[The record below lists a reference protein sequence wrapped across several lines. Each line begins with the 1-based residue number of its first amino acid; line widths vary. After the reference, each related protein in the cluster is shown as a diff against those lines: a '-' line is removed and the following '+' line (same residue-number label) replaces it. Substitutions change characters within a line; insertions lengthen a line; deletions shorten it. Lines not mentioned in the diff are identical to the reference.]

1 MLNLK
6 IHFFSIL
13 QCKHNN
19 NMCVCVHFSVPDIPL
34 VLQYICYLSSLSFH
48 FTPTFC
54 IWQCVFWTAHISSLS
69 VHFISVLTHAVD
81 TTSLFFFDHFNNSIC
96 RQCFQLHFGT
106 VFLSGYIKVIWVTQ
120 VEDTF
125 KLCLPPIRIWVKTST
140 VEWMAI
146 V

>member
-48 FTPTFC
+48 FTPTVFLAVSVVSIITGGDLVTFFVFLC
-54 IWQCVFWTAHISSLS
+54 QLSLKKVSLCTHSHLNILYLAVCVLNCTHQFTFSSF
-69 VHFISVLTHAVD
+69 H
-81 TTSLFFFDHFNNSIC
+81 
-96 RQCFQLHFGT
+96 QCFNPCSRYNKF
-106 VFLSGYIKVIWVTQ
+106 VF
-120 VEDTF
+120 F
-125 KLCLPPIRIWVKTST
+125 
-140 VEWMAI
+140 
-146 V
+146 